1 MTKKKETNA
10 GAVALPA
17 ENGDLPD
24 EIETTDLSD
33 ESIAPNEIVARRDEL
48 KAMQADLIRA
58 RNIYTDGIGGDF
70 RDSIVADLDDAV
82 QEIHGELEYC
92 KPSEVA
98 MLQGKLQGIK
108 QCRSKIKGDA
118 WDEKMAEAQAN
129 LEQFEEKNALFM
141 QSESVDDDV
150 VAAFPSKITV
160 EVGKGVQGPKLKA
173 LLDQLF
179 SNGFNRT
186 TETGRIYTADLSDW
200 DAEEIGATR
209 KFVADNSDKFEM
221 VNYE

>member
-1 MTKKKETNA
+1 MTKKKETNVETIDPPTDPDETIDPLDES
-10 GAVALPA
+10 VA
-17 ENGDLPD
+17 PD
-24 EIETTDLSD
+24 EIT
-33 ESIAPNEIVARRDEL
+33 ARRDEL

-70 RDSIVADLDDAV
+70 RDSIVADLDNAV

-141 QSESVDDDV
+141 QPESADP
-150 VAAFPSKITV
+150 ASNITV
-160 EVGKGVQGPKLKA
+160 EIGKGVQGPKLKD
-173 LLDQLF
+173 LIDTLF
-179 SNGFNRT
+179 SHGFNRT
-186 TETGRIYTADLSDW
+186 TETGRIYTVDFEGW
-200 DAEEIGATR
+200 DEEEIAASQ
-209 KFVADNSDKFEM
+209 KFVKENRDKFET
-221 VNYE
+221 VDYE